1 MELRLNNLDYIDN
14 VLNRSKFIIDEY
26 NDKLVNENEYA
37 HINIIRDI
45 DKSLIKLNEIKNEYD
60 VLNLFIKNFNNQ
72 NLIQLEYYITNHTNV
87 ENISKIKSILDIPLL
102 SNYSIT
108 ILTKNDVF
116 NGSCYIIRLEK
127 KNENN

>member
-26 NDKLVNENEYA
+26 NDKLVNDNEYA

-72 NLIQLEYYITNHTNV
+72 DLIQLEYYITNHTNI
-87 ENISKIKSILDIPLL
+87 ENISKIKNILDIPLL
-102 SNYSIT
+102 SNYNIT

-116 NGSCYIIRLEK
+116 NGSYYIIKLEK
-127 KNENN
+127 KNKNN

>member
-26 NDKLVNENEYA
+26 NDKLVNDNEYA

-60 VLNLFIKNFNNQ
+60 VLNLFI
-72 NLIQLEYYITNHTNV
+72 
-87 ENISKIKSILDIPLL
+87 
-102 SNYSIT
+102 
-108 ILTKNDVF
+108 
-116 NGSCYIIRLEK
+116 
-127 KNENN
+127 